1 MEYFFSSTAPARTR
15 TGCAIAGVYE
25 GGRLSATATALS
37 KACGRRIA
45 TAVGAGDIG
54 GKPGET
60 LLLSRLPGLAC
71 DRVLLVGLGN
81 PEQLDLKRYRRA
93 VSDAA
98 GVLKRIGARDAVNY
112 LALEP
117 VRGVDMRGRARHAV
131 EALEH
136 TLYRLTGL
144 KTGAD
149 RPIALGRFGIVGDR
163 AVREAVEAGVRE
175 GAAIAAGVRL
185 TRDLGN
191 LPANICTPSHLA
203 KTARELAKAH
213 RKIEVQVLDAAQMRK
228 LGMNALL
235 AVGQGSVKPS
245 HVAVMQWKGAG
256 AKGGEPLAIVGKGVT
271 FDTGGISL
279 KPAAGMED
287 MKGDMAGAACV
298 VGLMHELAA
307 RKAKVNVVGIV
318 GLVENMPGG
327 NAQRPGD
334 VVTSMSGQTI
344 EVLNTDAEGRM
355 VLADCLW
362 YVQERFKPKAVIN
375 LATLTGAVMVAL
387 GKEHA
392 GIFSNNNELAT
403 RLIAAGNAT
412 GERLWRLPLGPKYDK
427 MIDSKVADM
436 KNTGGKWGGS
446 ISAAQ
451 FLQRF
456 IKEGTPW
463 AHLDIAGT
471 AMSSVDS
478 EINRSWGSGFGV
490 RLLDRLIADQY
501 ERR

>member
-1 MEYFFSSTAPARTR
+1 VEYFFSSTAPARTR

-25 GGRLSATATALS
+25 GGQLSATATSLS

-117 VRGVDMRGRARHAV
+117 VRGVDARGRARHAV

-136 TLYRLTGL
+136 TLYRFKGL
-144 KTGAD
+144 KTGTD
-149 RPIALGRFGIVGDR
+149 RPIALGRFGSAGDR
-163 AVREAVEAGVRE
+163 AVRKDVEAGVRE

-235 AVGQGSVKPS
+235 AVAHASTEPAKLIVLQYRGAPRREAP
-245 HVAVMQWKGAG
+245 VA
-256 AKGGEPLAIVGKGVT
+256 LLGKGITFDSGGICIKPATDLDEMKYDMCGAASVLGT
-271 FDTGGISL
+271 FDTVARLALPIDLIGVI
-279 KPAAGMED
+279 PAA
-287 MKGDMAGAACV
+287 
-298 VGLMHELAA
+298 
-307 RKAKVNVVGIV
+307 
-318 GLVENMPGG
+318 ENMPDGS
-327 NAQRPGD
+327 ATRP
-334 VVTSMSGQTI
+334 VTSSR
-344 EVLNTDAEGRM
+344 ACR
-355 VLADCLW
+355 A
-362 YVQERFKPKAVIN
+362 RP
-375 LATLTGAVMVAL
+375 
-387 GKEHA
+387 
-392 GIFSNNNELAT
+392 S
-403 RLIAAGNAT
+403 
-412 GERLWRLPLGPKYDK
+412 
-427 MIDSKVADM
+427 
-436 KNTGGKWGGS
+436 
-446 ISAAQ
+446 
-451 FLQRF
+451 
-456 IKEGTPW
+456 
-463 AHLDIAGT
+463 
-471 AMSSVDS
+471 
-478 EINRSWGSGFGV
+478 RS
-490 RLLDRLIADQY
+490 
-501 ERR
+501 